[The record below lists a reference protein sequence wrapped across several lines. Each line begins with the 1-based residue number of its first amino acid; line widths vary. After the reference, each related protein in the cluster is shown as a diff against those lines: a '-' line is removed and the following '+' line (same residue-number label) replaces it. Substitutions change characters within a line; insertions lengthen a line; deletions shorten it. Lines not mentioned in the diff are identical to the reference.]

1 MGKGSSNPWM
11 YNAYRNE
18 VQARIKRNKLMLG
31 DFLTILSKK
40 NVPHDSTKN
49 DTNTVLTI
57 LNILLL
63 II

>member
-1 MGKGSSNPWM
+1 MQ
-11 YNAYRNE
+11 NAYRNE
-18 VQARIKRNKLMLG
+18 VQARIKRNKLLLD

-49 DTNTVLTI
+49 DTNTMLTI

>member
-1 MGKGSSNPWM
+1 
-11 YNAYRNE
+11 
-18 VQARIKRNKLMLG
+18 MLD

-49 DTNTVLTI
+49 DTNTMLTI

-63 II
+63 IIKCFQQLHEVGTVIISILTMRAVKHRG